1 MESIKSLVNV
11 LLGTLGQYVKQT
23 LMTVLEIRVKIT
35 RLVLMNSIGS
45 HAIVLLDS
53 LVQCVK

>member
-11 LLGTLGQYVKQT
+11 LLGTPGQYVKQT
-23 LMTVLEIRVKIT
+23 LMTVLEIRVEIT
-35 RLVLMNSIGS
+35 QLVLMNSIGS